1 MDFSLVIRQ
10 RLQEL
15 GTEQRALAAAGQVTE
30 SYISQLL
37 TGKKAPPA
45 PGRSDIYDRME
56 TFLRL
61 PAGHLSTLA
70 DVERKNALKRKLAD
84 PPAPLFKEV
93 RELLLQKC
101 VTKKVQPVRAI
112 FEKEPFGTLE
122 RLVTQKLLDVVKRV
136 TRDEFKDEDWLGR
149 VAQGGGRSPEQM
161 RVIGLDFLD
170 TDVFNLSTDNCVTF
184 FDPLIESWDVDLAT
198 FGMEIVLNRRLAP
211 GPPKKFEFVEQD
223 ATSPAGEEPGLQA
236 FLQDPYLCGDATAE
250 EIAFLRRLTFTEKRP
265 TPLYYYRELQSL
277 RDPLHFQRA
286 LTDHVPDDES
296 SALKR
301 GKRRTKGKDDDRPE
315 SELSLLAERRR
326 RLLDQLD
333 VVDKAMAALSGA
345 GTPVAETRPAEPD
358 VPVDPNASV
367 ALPKRVKPRR
377 LMSDSHKEAVAVG
390 KRRARTAR
398 DVADGLARE
407 MPGDSFVPAIRTR
420 DDNQPP
426 RLVKRPTRK

>member
-45 PGRSDIYDRME
+45 PGRTDIYDRME

-61 PAGHLSTLA
+61 PAGHLATLA
-70 DVERKNALKRKLAD
+70 DVERKNALKKKLAD

-101 VTKKVQPVRAI
+101 VAKKVQPVRAI

-149 VAQGGGRSPEQM
+149 VAQGGGRSPEQI

-236 FLQDPYLCGDATAE
+236 FLHDPCLCWDATDE
-250 EIAFLRRLTFTEKRP
+250 EIAFLTKLTVTDKRP

-286 LTDHVPDDES
+286 VTDHVP
-296 SALKR
+296 APTAR
-301 GKRRTKGKDDDRPE
+301 
-315 SELSLLAERRR
+315 
-326 RLLDQLD
+326 
-333 VVDKAMAALSGA
+333 
-345 GTPVAETRPAEPD
+345 
-358 VPVDPNASV
+358 V
-367 ALPKRVKPRR
+367 ALTKRVKPRR
-377 LMSDSHKEAVAVG
+377 VMSDSHKEAVAVG

-407 MPGDSFVPAIRTR
+407 MPGDSFVPAIKTR
-420 DDNQPP
+420 GDNQPA
-426 RLVKRPTRK
+426 RLVKRQTRK